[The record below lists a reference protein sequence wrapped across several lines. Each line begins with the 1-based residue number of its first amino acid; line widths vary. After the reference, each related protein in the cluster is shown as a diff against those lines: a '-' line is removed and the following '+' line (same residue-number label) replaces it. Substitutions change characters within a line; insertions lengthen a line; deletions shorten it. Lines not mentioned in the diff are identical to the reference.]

1 MNKMNRNFTAP
12 NGMVQVPEAM
22 VAQMYADIHELV
34 NMHRELISLYEEE
47 SDLKK
52 RHRAY
57 LHVRDHAE
65 DLCKADKLRVA
76 EIYKHYANAH
86 KESSEDED
94 QGIVGM
100 ILVPVGDMSDS
111 CEACNEKDSCSDT
124 DQAQVVN
131 EFFRMLMR
139 ALSESADK

>member
-76 EIYKHYANAH
+76 EIYKHYEEARKAAA
-86 KESSEDED
+86 EEDAP
-94 QGIVGM
+94 GVFGV
-100 ILVPVGDMSDS
+100 ILLPVGDDS
-111 CEACNEKDSCSDT
+111 GPDYDEAVKNADD
-124 DQAQVVN
+124 
-131 EFFRMLMR
+131 FIRMLMG
-139 ALSESADK
+139 ALTEASEKKNN

>member
-76 EIYKHYANAH
+76 EIYKHYEETRKAT
-86 KESSEDED
+86 SEED
-94 QGIVGM
+94 VPGVFGV
-100 ILVPVGDMSDS
+100 ILLPVGDDS
-111 CEACNEKDSCSDT
+111 IPDYDEAVKNADD
-124 DQAQVVN
+124 
-131 EFFRMLMR
+131 FIRMLMG
-139 ALSESADK
+139 ALTEASEKKNN